1 MFVAI
6 RLLALSFFKR
16 HGNPLNLNGLQVGI
30 LGNRIDK
37 VLSRTFNIV

>member
-6 RLLALSFFKR
+6 RLLALSFFER
-16 HGNPLNLNGLQVGI
+16 HCNTLSLNGFQVGI

-37 VLSRTFNIV
+37 VLSRTVNIV